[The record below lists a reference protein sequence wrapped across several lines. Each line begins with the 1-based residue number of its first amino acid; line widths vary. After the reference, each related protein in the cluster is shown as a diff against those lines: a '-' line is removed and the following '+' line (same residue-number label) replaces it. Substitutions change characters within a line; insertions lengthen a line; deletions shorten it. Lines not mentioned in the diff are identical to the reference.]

1 MQSCHCITGE
11 RVLNPV
17 RLELRLK
24 DPHGILKEMS
34 LKEGGGG
41 LREELL
47 QMGMWLRL
55 LGQFGLEMQ
64 AAGAVA
70 QAEDM
75 VKQKK
80 AQKKSRK
87 YKAEEKQR
95 EIQN

>member
-80 AQKKSRK
+80 AQKKSRN

>member
-1 MQSCHCITGE
+1 
-11 RVLNPV
+11 
-17 RLELRLK
+17 
-24 DPHGILKEMS
+24 MS
-34 LKEGGGG
+34 LREGGGG

-64 AAGAVA
+64 AARAVA

-80 AQKKSRK
+80 K
-87 YKAEEKQR
+87 EHEL
-95 EIQN
+95 